1 VFGLIWATLMFAVG
15 MSAIVGGD
23 MVAALSSTDPA
34 RAASLWTTVNLVME
48 GMGGGIE
55 LVGGLWMALISVA
68 ALRAGAFPRWLNRIG
83 VVAGAAG
90 VASHRP
96 RGHRRRQRH
105 LRAGQHRVV
114 HLARRPHGPQGRHRD
129 RGHPMITVTGVTKR
143 YGQRTAVDDLTFEV
157 AGGRVTGFVGPNGAG
172 KSTTLGT
179 MVGLTRPDRGEVRYA
194 GVRYTDLAT
203 PARVVGSVL
212 DARCMHPAGPH
223 ATMCGPP
230 LR

>member
-1 VFGLIWATLMFAVG
+1 
-15 MSAIVGGD
+15 
-23 MVAALSSTDPA
+23 
-34 RAASLWTTVNLVME
+34 
-48 GMGGGIE
+48 
-55 LVGGLWMALISVA
+55 
-68 ALRAGAFPRWLNRIG
+68 
-83 VVAGAAG
+83 
-90 VASHRP
+90 
-96 RGHRRRQRH
+96 
-105 LRAGQHRVV
+105 
-114 HLARRPHGPQGRHRD
+114 
-129 RGHPMITVTGVTKR
+129 MITVTGVTKR

-172 KSTTLGT
+172 KSTTLRT